1 MAAGVVWWA
10 QGRQS
15 AGLNSAQAPVADSAS
30 GLSGAM
36 RAMPGLG
43 GGPSGLS
50 GPNPW
55 AAAPSAPPTSPLDHV
70 AAPVFKANARGGLLV
85 DSQAGVDMERL
96 NALYE
101 RDQALQ
107 KIAEATQG
115 LPAQAQREAREI
127 YEQHAQYSLALS
139 TAIGAPSESPTLD
152 EARQQL
158 KVLKDLRAQYFGERA
173 EALFGQ
179 EEALQQRLLD
189 DAAEAMRTQKLSLEE
204 AVGQAQAKMSQE
216 MATTSPR
223 R

>member
-1 MAAGVVWWA
+1 M
-10 QGRQS
+10 QGRPS
-15 AGLNSAQAPVADSAS
+15 AGLSPAEAPVASSAS
-30 GLSGAM
+30 GLSAAM
-36 RAMPGLG
+36 RALPGLG
-43 GGPSGLS
+43 GSPS

-55 AAAPSAPPTSPLDHV
+55 ATVASAPPTSPLDHV
-70 AAPVFKANARGGLLV
+70 APPVFKAHARGGLLV
-85 DSQAGVDMERL
+85 DPQAGVDMERL

-115 LPAQAQREAREI
+115 LPPQAQREAREL
-127 YEQHAQYSLALS
+127 YEQHAQYSRALS
-139 TAIGAPSESPTLD
+139 HALGPPSESPTLD

-158 KVLKDLRAQYFGERA
+158 KVLRDLRAQYFGERA
-173 EALFGQ
+173 EALFGL

-204 AVGQAQAKMSQE
+204 AVGQAQAKMSRE
-216 MATTSPR
+216 MANTAPR

>member
-1 MAAGVVWWA
+1 
-10 QGRQS
+10 
-15 AGLNSAQAPVADSAS
+15 
-30 GLSGAM
+30 M

-43 GGPSGLS
+43 AS
-50 GPNPW
+50 PNPW
-55 AAAPSAPPTSPLDHV
+55 ATAPSAPPTSPLDHV

-204 AVGQAQAKMSQE
+204 AIGQAQAKMSQE

>member
-1 MAAGVVWWA
+1 
-10 QGRQS
+10 
-15 AGLNSAQAPVADSAS
+15 
-30 GLSGAM
+30 M

-43 GGPSGLS
+43 AGQSGPS

-55 AAAPSAPPTSPLDHV
+55 ASAASAPPTSPLDHV

-85 DSQAGVDMERL
+85 DAQAGVDMERL

-115 LPAQAQREAREI
+115 LPAQAQREARELQ
-127 YEQHAQYSLALS
+127 EQHAQYSRALS

-158 KVLKDLRAQYFGERA
+158 KVLKDLRTQYFGERA

-204 AVGQAQAKMSQE
+204 AIGQAQAKMSQE

>member
-15 AGLNSAQAPVADSAS
+15 AGPGSVEAPVVESTS
-30 GLSGAM
+30 GLSAAM

-43 GGPSGLS
+43 AGPS

-55 AAAPSAPPTSPLDHV
+55 ATAASAPPTSPLDHV
-70 AAPVFKANARGGLLV
+70 AAPVFKANARGGLLM

-101 RDQALQ
+101 RDQALE

-115 LPAQAQREAREI
+115 LPPQAQREARELH
-127 YEQHAQYSLALS
+127 EQHAQYSRALS

-173 EALFGQ
+173 ESLFGQ